1 MPEGDSSYLSV
12 KGEETL
18 LLVHVQPRAA
28 RSGFSGVFGQRLK
41 IRISSPPVEGE
52 ANRECIAF
60 LAGILGVS
68 RSEIRLLRGGQS
80 RDKTFAISRPIAF
93 VREKLKQADSKNSEQ

>member
-1 MPEGDSSYLSV
+1 MDQADSSYLSERG
-12 KGEETL
+12 GETIL
-18 LLVHVQPRAA
+18 IAHVQPRAA
-28 RSGFSGVFGQRLK
+28 RSGFSGHFGQRLK

-60 LAGILGVS
+60 LAGVLGVS
-68 RSEIRLLRGGQS
+68 KSEIRLLRGGQS

-93 VREKLKQADSKNSEQ
+93 VREKLKRADPGN